1 MNMQDPTRTCVS
13 QQQAT
18 WSVLVCRIVF
28 DDCTPGNGVADL
40 LHADLAE
47 DTLVNSMLRELD
59 PSGPELLPNGGKV
72 SMAPSIGSFYK
83 LRTLTRPCR
92 SRMLVGLALAT
103 SAANRRVGPG
113 TCPGPAAACA
123 GRGKRCPAGQD
134 HVPLG
139 SSHGSPSRQAWKAS
153 LNSRCPKNRAWR
165 AP

>member
-1 MNMQDPTRTCVS
+1 MNMQDPSRTCVS
-13 QQQAT
+13 QQQVT
-18 WSVLVCRIVF
+18 WSVLACRIVF

-47 DTLVNSMLRELD
+47 DTLGTACSENSI
-59 PSGPELLPNGGKV
+59 LPVRNFSRMAARV
-72 SMAPSIGSFYK
+72 STAPSTGSLYN
-83 LRTLTRPCR
+83 LRTLTKPCR

-113 TCPGPAAACA
+113 ACRRPAAACA

-134 HVPLG
+134 QAPLG
-139 SSHGSPSRQAWKAS
+139 SSHGSPSRQAWKDS

-165 AP
+165 AR